1 MEIKCRASPKLKD
14 RGGGAKGQLK
24 NKLGQ
29 GCNPTLPC
37 RYFEDEIRQGGS
49 RRDLFREW
57 EVKSPS
63 VLLPNDLAECLGSII
78 EARRREGPRRQ
89 SPAPMALSETSIYRL
104 SGARGAEAVSLV
116 LLAQPK
122 EEVQFQDRVV

>member
-1 MEIKCRASPKLKD
+1 MEIKCRASPELKD
-14 RGGGAKGQLK
+14 HGGRAKGQLK
-24 NKLGQ
+24 NKFGQ
-29 GCNPTLPC
+29 GCNPTLSC
-37 RYFEDEIRQGGS
+37 RYFEENIREGGS
-49 RRDLFREW
+49 RRGLFREW

-89 SPAPMALSETSIYRL
+89 SPTPMALSKMSICRL
-104 SGARGAEAVSLV
+104 SGARGVEAVSVV